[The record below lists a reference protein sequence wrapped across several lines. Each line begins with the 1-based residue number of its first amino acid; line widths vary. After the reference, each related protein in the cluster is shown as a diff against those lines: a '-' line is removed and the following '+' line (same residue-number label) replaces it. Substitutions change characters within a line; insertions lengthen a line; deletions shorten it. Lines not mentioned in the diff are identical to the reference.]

1 MRIHPAHRIAAMK
14 RYLAVFTGSPSS
26 MDAWNSMD
34 ASQREAKEKAG
45 MAAWKAWADKNRA
58 AIVDQ
63 GSPLG
68 KTKQVS
74 RNGIAGIRNDMA
86 AYTVVQADSHEGA
99 ARLFENHPHFT
110 IFPGEGVE
118 VMECLPMP
126 EGV

>member
-1 MRIHPAHRIAAMK
+1 MK
-14 RYLAVFTGSPSS
+14 RYLAIYTGSPSS

-34 ASQREAKEKAG
+34 ATQRAAKEKAG
-45 MAAWKAWADKNRA
+45 IAAWKAWVDKNRA

-68 KTKQVS
+68 RTKQVT
-74 RNGIAGIRNDMA
+74 RNGIADIRNNMG
-86 AYTVVQADSHEGA
+86 AYTVVQADSQDA
-99 ARLFENHPHFT
+99 AAKLFEDHPHFT
-110 IFPGEGVE
+110 MFPGEGVE

>member
-1 MRIHPAHRIAAMK
+1 MK
-14 RYLAVFTGSPSS
+14 RYLAVFTGSPSA

-34 ASQREAKEKAG
+34 ASERGAREKAG
-45 MAAWKAWADKNRA
+45 IAAWKAWADENRA

-68 KTKQVS
+68 KTKQVT
-74 RNGIAGIRNDMA
+74 RNGIADIRNNMG
-86 AYTVVQADSHEGA
+86 AYTVVQADSQDA
-99 ARLFENHPHFT
+99 AAKLFENHPHFT
-110 IFPGEGVE
+110 MFPGEGVE